1 MFTGCIDDRGT
12 ITAIENQPAG
22 KRFRIAC
29 HYTDLE
35 LGESVAVNG
44 ACLTVTEHQPN
55 EFCCD
60 LSPETLNVTTAKYLT
75 VGSSVNL
82 ERSLRLNDRLDGHF
96 VLGHVDQVCRVSQ
109 HESVGEFVKYAFTGI
124 DAAGTKLLVYKGS
137 IAVNGVSLTLNRVI
151 ENGFE
156 VMLIPK
162 TLEKTN
168 LGSLHTGDYVNIEY
182 DYLAKLVTN
191 QISPLTLTS

>member
-29 HYTDLE
+29 QYTDLTV
-35 LGESVAVNG
+35 GESIAVNG
-44 ACLTVTEHQPN
+44 ACLTVTEHKPN

-60 LSPETLNVTTAKYLT
+60 LSPETLDVTTAKYLT

-96 VLGHVDQVCRVSQ
+96 VLGHVDQVCRVA
-109 HESVGEFVKYAFTGI
+109 HRESVGEFVQYTFTGI
-124 DAAGTKLLVYKGS
+124 NAAGAKLLVYKGS

-168 LGSLHTGDYVNIEY
+168 LGSLHTGDFVNIEY

-191 QISPLTLTS
+191 QISSLTLTS